1 VEKPA
6 IGLGG
11 IMRRFS
17 LYGSLAL
24 AALSAL
30 TFGMSGAR
38 AESVQQVFEKYNLI
52 GTWAWDCSKPP
63 DRNNWVFI
71 NRAVDANTVQRDY
84 MKSATERGWY
94 ATLTQATAL
103 GPTEVRVAG
112 TRDGHIK
119 VDGIW
124 RVEANRMFQWE
135 ATQDGKKTI
144 ANGRYVAGNGAQL
157 QALNKCGASGQ
168 HVSAPANT
176 QAANVPA
183 EAAGP
188 NTPGHV
194 VTVSSGQKMKITT
207 HMSYDRQC
215 KPARILIQVVS
226 KPANGTLAAEPT
238 DFIVPPSTPGGGQ
251 QQSECVGRK
260 MPGVTIFY
268 QSRPGFT
275 GQDSFT
281 YRRVA
286 VGQSN
291 DPLNRDYGYTI
302 SVK

>member
-1 VEKPA
+1 
-6 IGLGG
+6 
-11 IMRRFS
+11 MRGFS
-17 LYGSLAL
+17 LCGSLAL

-30 TFGMSGAR
+30 TLDTNGAR
-38 AESVQQVFEKYNLI
+38 AESVQQVFEKYGLI
-52 GTWAWDCSKPP
+52 GTWAWDCSRPP

-94 ATLTQATAL
+94 ATLTQATPL

-112 TRDGHIK
+112 ARDGHIK

-168 HVSAPANT
+168 HASAPANA
-176 QAANVPA
+176 QMANVAA

-194 VTVSSGQKMKITT
+194 VTASSGQKTKITS
-207 HMSYDRQC
+207 HMSFDSQC
-215 KPARILIQVVS
+215 KSYRVVIQVLS
-226 KPANGTLAAEPT
+226 KPANGVLSTEPANN
-238 DFIVPPSTPGGGQ
+238 IVVPTETARGGSQ
-251 QQSECVGRK
+251 PNQCVGK
-260 MPGVTIFY
+260 TMPGVALFY
-268 QSRPGFT
+268 QSRPGFV
-275 GQDSFT
+275 GQDKFT
-281 YRRVA
+281 YRRMTI
-286 VGQSN
+286 GRPN
-291 DPLNRDYGYTI
+291 DRASGDI
-302 SVK
+302 SYSIEVK